1 MTFDREAAKAK
12 LAEVHAWLAKNV
24 VAPETPKT
32 VTVSRIRF
40 DWKKRSGTFKLSLD
54 NLVFQEDFDLGI
66 EITGRPTFYVPMFHS
81 PLGVPASYAAIELD
95 QKTEAAVRTALIQV
109 FPRLRAYGLHKDLD
123 LIIDAMS
130 PFEERIIDQA
140 EFKEKCAAL
149 PKAVVTVPVV

>member
-1 MTFDREAAKAK
+1 MTFDREAVKAK

-95 QKTEAAVRTALIQV
+95 QKTEAAVRTALMQV

-130 PFEERIIDQA
+130 PFEEQIIDQA